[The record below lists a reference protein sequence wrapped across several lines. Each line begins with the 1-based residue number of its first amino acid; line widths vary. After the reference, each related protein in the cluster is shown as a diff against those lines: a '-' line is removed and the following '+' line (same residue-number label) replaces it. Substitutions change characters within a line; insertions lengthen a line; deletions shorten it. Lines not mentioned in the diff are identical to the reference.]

1 MKPKNCLFFQKL
13 QNLCNFG
20 EIFEL
25 KHKNRCEMSATKTY
39 LAIIIITFLFLS
51 TLSFGQTSKTGVN
64 VMPQVGLNLTS
75 LSDEPMVQTDQFRVG
90 VEGGFWLQSKKTV
103 FIMPGLFI
111 AQQGLSSVYLED
123 LQNNY
128 DTILNKVDYRA
139 VKIPV
144 MFGIQALG
152 ARIYTGPGFTYVL
165 NTDNPEVIVDEF
177 RDLSLGLSV
186 GAGFTFTFFSFD
198 VRYEYGVSH
207 VFRNRDAVANTLTLS
222 AGFKF

>member
-1 MKPKNCLFFQKL
+1 MKKK
-13 QNLCNFG
+13 
-20 EIFEL
+20 
-25 KHKNRCEMSATKTY
+25 KTSS
-39 LAIIIITFLFLS
+39 AIIIFTLLLLS
-51 TLSFGQTSKTGVN
+51 SSICGQTDKTGVS

-75 LSDEPMVQTDQFRVG
+75 LNNEPMLETDQFRVG

-103 FIMPGLFI
+103 FIMPGIFV

-123 LQNNY
+123 LQNHY

-152 ARIYTGPGFTYVL
+152 ARIYTGPSFTYIL

-177 RDLSLGLSV
+177 RDLSLGLNV
-186 GAGFTFTFFSFD
+186 GAGYSFTIFSFD
-198 VRYEYGVSH
+198 IRYQYGVSH
-207 VFRNRDAVANTLTLS
+207 VFRNRDAVANTLTIS
-222 AGFKF
+222 AGLKF